1 MNVTIDQFMI
11 LADWI
16 FDARLY
22 YGTGSDLSWY
32 MSSSQ
37 QIQLIITH
45 PVNQWSPRW
54 SGIVDALRPLSGT
67 SKLSPALQTVDVCRI
82 LVPTLH
88 ASSQILKYSFITWR
102 SATLHAA
109 PWDAITDQ
117 VNLIWHPVEFYI
129 KLRHDM
135 EPHPVLSWLTNQ
147 PKQLS
152 TS

>member
-1 MNVTIDQFMI
+1 MSVTMDQFMI

-45 PVNQWSPRW
+45 PVDQWLPLW

-67 SKLSPALQTVDVCRI
+67 SKFSPVLQAVDVYLI

-88 ASSQILKYSFITWR
+88 ASSQILKYSFLTWC
-102 SATLHAA
+102 SATLHTVH
-109 PWDAITDQ
+109 WDAITDQ

-129 KLRHDM
+129 KLRHDI
-135 EPHPVLSWLTNQ
+135 EPHSVLSWVTNQ
-147 PKQLS
+147 PNQLS